1 MKFCGERKRRK
12 KEKIYLVLF
21 GLLWLFLF
29 PSPVARMR
37 KFLSAFLVCVS
48 ALLFCELGQSWAV
61 EFKNKKGQ
69 GNSLVL

>member
-1 MKFCGERKRRK
+1 VEKGRKGK
-12 KEKIYLVLF
+12 MYLVLF

-29 PSPVARMR
+29 PSPVVRIR

-48 ALLFCELGQSWAV
+48 AVLFCELGQSWAV